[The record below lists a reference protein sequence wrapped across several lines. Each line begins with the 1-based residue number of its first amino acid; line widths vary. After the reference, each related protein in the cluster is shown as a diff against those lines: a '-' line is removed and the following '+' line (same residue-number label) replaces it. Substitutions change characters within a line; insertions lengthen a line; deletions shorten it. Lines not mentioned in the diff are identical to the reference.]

1 MNNNLNVVL
10 NQSKLLLDDYKNYK
24 NKKTH
29 KTNTEEEFNK
39 LMKEKYIILSNN
51 YNTIFNQCL
60 TGTMDM
66 EILTYMINQ
75 INNINKNKIS
85 KHDASVNVG
94 QKLVDK
100 FVKPKINK

>member
-1 MNNNLNVVL
+1 MNKNLNIVL
-10 NQSKLLLDDYKNYK
+10 TQSKLLLNDCKKFK
-24 NKKTH
+24 NKKDFM
-29 KTNTEEEFNK
+29 TNSDEEFNK
-39 LMKEKYIILSNN
+39 LMKEKYIILNTN

-60 TGTMDM
+60 DGTMDM
-66 EILTYMINQ
+66 DILTYMVNQ

-100 FVKPKINK
+100 FVKPKIND

>member
-1 MNNNLNVVL
+1 MDKNLNIIL
-10 NQSKLLLDDYKNYK
+10 TQSKLLLNDCKKFK
-24 NKKTH
+24 NKKEFQ
-29 KTNTEEEFNK
+29 TNSEEEFTK
-39 LMKEKYIILSNN
+39 LMKEKYIILNNN

-60 TGTMDM
+60 DGTMDM
-66 EILTYMINQ
+66 DILTYMVNQ

-100 FVKPKINK
+100 FVKPKIKD